1 AMPTRVD
8 NPGVQE
14 SRFGSLRRLSQDAD
28 VKPASTEDGRMKLY
42 IHPIS
47 LANRPARLFI
57 AEHNIRVDEQDVDV
71 LKSEHFQPPSA
82 TVNPNGQVL
91 VLEGNGLRIIENS
104 AILKYLANKVN
115 SPAWSKDLKR
125 RRRRRLWTRSTPS
138 TIASKVTASSIHRFP
153 EQQVPERR
161 GAASPPR
168 LKKHAEIDK
177 ELAVCCA

>member
-1 AMPTRVD
+1 
-8 NPGVQE
+8 
-14 SRFGSLRRLSQDAD
+14 
-28 VKPASTEDGRMKLY
+28 MKLY

-57 AEHNIRVDEQDVDV
+57 AEYNIRVDEQDVGL

-91 VLEGNGLRIIENS
+91 VLECNGLRIIENS

-115 SPAWSKDLKR
+115 SPAWPKDLKR
-125 RRRRRLWTRSTPS
+125 RRRRRLWTSSTPS

-168 LKKHAEIDK
+168 LNERAEMD
-177 ELAVCCA
+177 